1 MDFYSKKIIG
11 YAYGTSMTAEL
22 AIKAVENACLNVK
35 TTVGIILHSDL
46 GSQYTSHEFENFLS
60 SKGIDIPLVEKVIRM
75 IMLALNLSIQ
85 Y

>member
-1 MDFYSKKIIG
+1 
-11 YAYGTSMTAEL
+11 MTAEL